1 MVNLSL
7 NYIVAMVMIAISL
20 YCLLYKRNLLKIIIA
35 LSLMTDGVHL
45 FLISLG
51 YKAGGIAPIITSG
64 VPGAQSGA
72 QLAVSAVD
80 PLPQALVLTSIVINV
95 ATLALALSLAVY
107 LYRHYGTLDISEA
120 RRLRE

>member
-1 MVNLSL
+1 MNLSL
-7 NYIVAMVMIAISL
+7 NYIVAVVIIAISI

-51 YKAGGIAPIITSG
+51 YKAGGIAPIIAPG
-64 VPGAQSGA
+64 VVGAGSGA
-72 QLAVSAVD
+72 ELAVSAVD

-95 ATLALALSLAVY
+95 AILALALSLAVH
-107 LYRHYGTLDISEA
+107 LHRHYGTLDISEA